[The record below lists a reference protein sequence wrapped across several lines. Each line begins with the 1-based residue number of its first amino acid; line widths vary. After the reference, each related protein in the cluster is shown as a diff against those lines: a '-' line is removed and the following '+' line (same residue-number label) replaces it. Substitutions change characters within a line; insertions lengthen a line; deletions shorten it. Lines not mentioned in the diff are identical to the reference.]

1 MQYTKV
7 NTVEQAIEQLLKLRK
22 VTKIFRSGDGS
33 REQYEV
39 DNESYT
45 DVELIKLAN
54 SPVPETWLR

>member
-1 MQYTKV
+1 MQYKKV

-22 VTKIFRSGDGS
+22 ATKIVRSGDGS

-39 DNESYT
+39 DDESYT

-54 SPVPETWLR
+54 SPVPETWHR